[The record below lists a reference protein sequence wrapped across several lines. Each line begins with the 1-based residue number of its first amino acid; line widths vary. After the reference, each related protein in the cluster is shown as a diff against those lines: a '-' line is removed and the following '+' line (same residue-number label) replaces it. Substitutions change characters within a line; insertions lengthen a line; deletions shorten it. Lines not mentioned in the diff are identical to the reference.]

1 MEPQRAVPSTG
12 KSSEKHVPQRLLTGQ
27 CEIASGAKPLIGEV
41 VYLYAF
47 DVANEI
53 LTARVQQ
60 ILSEKAFPF
69 EIRMDRTLP
78 KDMPLY
84 KPLAIQPEPLKSRLR
99 GFPVRLLIRVYDVG
113 VVTVMMRVRFEAET
127 LAELTPLH
135 NPRLDS
141 GDGLDGV
148 ASRLCAN
155 VCESLKDSIVGGVE
169 SPPPP
174 EAYTVFC
181 LTEITGVADVNLWL
195 TEERRQ
201 VAGLLT
207 ETEPHRLS
215 ESQVGEVLR
224 IQRSFEN
231 SDLTVIDWDAALAV
245 DLTGYV
251 DDVLYALELA
261 NLQLEEFRLMDKR
274 LDKYL
279 DGAYD
284 DLDRQRLSLFGGASK
299 TLHHLRRFRVDVA
312 KLTDEVTHITKFFGD
327 WHLARVY
334 LGARDRFYLDQWRAS
349 VEQRLAQVDKLYSV
363 VHAEVNEKR
372 MLWLEIIIVIFFAV
386 DLLIL
391 VVLKR

>member
-1 MEPQRAVPSTG
+1 MNQELVIPFPAQSPVPAQREG
-12 KSSEKHVPQRLLTGQ
+12 GQ
-27 CEIASGAKPLIGEV
+27 VTVKKALKGEV

-53 LTARVQQ
+53 ITPRVQE
-60 ILSEKAFPF
+60 ILSEKPFPF

-84 KPLAIQPEPLKSRLR
+84 KPLAIEPEPLSARLQ
-99 GFPVRLLIRVYDVG
+99 GFPVRRLIRIYDVG
-113 VVTVMMRVRFEAET
+113 VVTVTMRVTFEADA
-127 LAELTPLH
+127 LADLMPFH
-135 NPRLDS
+135 NPKLETGEVLDA
-141 GDGLDGV
+141 V
-148 ASRLCAN
+148 ASKLCAE
-155 VCESLKDSIVGGVE
+155 VCESLKDSIVGRIE

-181 LTEITGVADVNLWL
+181 LTEIDGVSDVNAWL
-195 TEERRQ
+195 SEQRRQ
-201 VAGLLT
+201 VAGLLA
-207 ETEPHRLS
+207 ETAANKLS
-215 ESQVGEVLR
+215 EAQVNEVLR

-279 DGAYD
+279 DGAYE
-284 DLDRQRLSLFGGASK
+284 DLDRPRLPLFGGASK

-327 WHLARVY
+327 WYLARVY

-372 MLWLEIIIVIFFAV
+372 MLWLEIIIVIFFAL

-391 VVLKR
+391 LWVKR

>member
-1 MEPQRAVPSTG
+1 MKQDLIIPLASPRRLPAQRAGEPVSV
-12 KSSEKHVPQRLLTGQ
+12 EKAL
-27 CEIASGAKPLIGEV
+27 KGEV

-53 LTARVQQ
+53 ITTRVQD
-60 ILSEKAFPF
+60 ILSAKPFPF

-84 KPLAIQPEPLKSRLR
+84 KPLAIEPQPLSARLF
-99 GFPVRLLIRVYDVG
+99 GFPVRLLIRIYDVG
-113 VVTVMMRVRFEAET
+113 VVTVMMRVAFEAGA
-127 LAELTPLH
+127 LVDLMPFH
-135 NPRLDS
+135 NPKLET
-141 GDGLDGV
+141 GEALEAV
-148 ASRLCAN
+148 ASKLCAE
-155 VCESLKDSIVGGVE
+155 VCASLKDSIVGRTE
-169 SPPPP
+169 SPVPP

-181 LTEITGVADVNLWL
+181 LTEIGGVSDVNSWL
-195 TEERRQ
+195 GEQRRQ

-207 ETEPHRLS
+207 ETAANQLS
-215 ESQVGEVLR
+215 EAQVCEVLR

-279 DGAYD
+279 DGAYE
-284 DLDRQRLSLFGGASK
+284 DLDRRRLPLFGGGSK

-327 WHLARVY
+327 WYLARVY

-349 VEQRLAQVDKLYSV
+349 VEQRLGQVDKLYSV

-372 MLWLEIIIVIFFAV
+372 MLWLEIIIVIFFAL

-391 VVLKR
+391 LWVKR